1 MLPYGWTATDIWCAP
16 LITGFYAF
24 LTHAQPFWADIH
36 KVLSELLGMQVEGK
50 QVLPLDP
57 ETARANCAL
66 ILALLFT
73 GRAINRFGI
82 LKFKSFPGKSTCHLF
97 PGSCGLHVSVLE
109 PKVKA
114 Q

>member
-1 MLPYGWTATDIWCAP
+1 
-16 LITGFYAF
+16 
-24 LTHAQPFWADIH
+24 
-36 KVLSELLGMQVEGK
+36 MQVEGK

-82 LKFKSFPGKSTCHLF
+82 LKFRSIPGKSTCRLF